1 MRFACRWFLFQA
13 LSHHRCGCKW
23 SRLVLYEWAHTV
35 ERQIWNRYLIEAK
48 DNNHQSQQ
56 YTHNGKSGTTKPFWF
71 NIDTK
76 NSGWSLEVNIS
87 VVLKLT
93 RSDGKTRICPFRH
106 QYFHGRHR
114 FESLQPSKRKP
125 NQSPEG
131 RWVQTNKDIQILS
144 LWVPRAWRKFKCFTS
159 SSLVSGPACSC
170 HVWPMMR
177 ELQGRDGR
185 SQSLIALLPVRPG
198 LGT

>member
-1 MRFACRWFLFQA
+1 MTQNIFTILQGRSLLKQIFFKDNCCRSPQVAGRFQKLSKADISHPWRLWILQAMRFACRWFLFQA
-13 LSHHRCGCKW
+13 LSHHRCACKW

-56 YTHNGKSGTTKPFWF
+56 YTHNGKSGTTKPFSF

-93 RSDGKTRICPFRH
+93 RSYGKTRICPFRH

-131 RWVQTNKDIQILS
+131 RCN
-144 LWVPRAWRKFKCFTS
+144 A
-159 SSLVSGPACSC
+159 
-170 HVWPMMR
+170 
-177 ELQGRDGR
+177 
-185 SQSLIALLPVRPG
+185 
-198 LGT
+198 GTDK